1 MIKYKPDS
9 INRNFYYDQYHLV
22 NSIDYSVKDNLW
34 HENKI
39 CFYCNKSNRE
49 ADKKLFGMKAHAVS
63 KIFESKLYNYDECDK
78 CNVLFSN
85 KYESVFGLFF
95 NSLKSLVISGKHKH
109 KDANI
114 TFQNIDGN
122 FYVTPTSIESINVE
136 QKSITHRVTKP
147 RIDYLDIYCALL
159 KMSCLIFPRTHRDLI
174 EEALKLLSFDSK
186 MRDLARV
193 AQLFGLWG
201 INDEKS
207 RERKI
212 YLFRRRTNYPCP
224 NYMCFIQYYRFYF
237 QIYIPYSSKFPES
250 ICNIEPWRK
259 IVPYQN
265 SPEIQGVRNK
275 IFYTDKIEEKEVIHF
290 TTVSTDK
297 TLFDDYLKSNGLTQ

>member
-1 MIKYKPDS
+1 M
-9 INRNFYYDQYHLV
+9 
-22 NSIDYSVKDNLW
+22 DYSENETLW
-34 HENKI
+34 CENKV
-39 CFYCNKSNRE
+39 CFYCKKCNRDK
-49 ADKKLFGMKAHAVS
+49 DKKLFKMRAHAVS
-63 KIFESKLYNYDECDK
+63 KMFESRLYNYDECDN
-78 CNVLFSN
+78 CNILFSN
-85 KYESVFGLFF
+85 KYESALGLFF
-95 NSLKSLVISGKHKH
+95 NPLKSLVISGPHKH

-114 TFQNIDGN
+114 AFQNINGD
-122 FYVTPTSIESINVE
+122 FYVTPTSIVSINLE
-136 QKSITHRVTKP
+136 QNSITHRVTKP

-159 KMSCLIFPRTHRDLI
+159 KMSCSIFPRTHRSLI

-224 NYMCFIQYYRFYF
+224 DYMCFIQYYRFYF
-237 QIYIPYSSKFPES
+237 QVYIPFSSTFPDS
-250 ICNIEPWRK
+250 TCNIEPWQR

-265 SPEIQGVRNK
+265 LSDIQGVRAK
-275 IFYTDKIEEKEVIHF
+275 IFYTNQIEEKEVIHF
-290 TTVSTDK
+290 TTVSTNK
-297 TLFDDYLKSNGLTQ
+297 VMFENYLKSNGLINP